1 MELKEAKEI
10 LKEHNEW
17 RRGAEIKQQ
26 EPKLIGEAIDTVLAH
41 LKEQES
47 GVLTSAPSRDKNFN
61 YTKCYELALSKLDNL
76 SDIELA
82 YFITD
87 WQNPQVKTT

>member
-1 MELKEAKEI
+1 MKLKEAKDI
-10 LKEHNEW
+10 LSKYVHTH
-17 RRGAEIKQQ
+17 RG
-26 EPKLIGEAIDTVLAH
+26 KLTDSIDTVLTH

-47 GVLTSAPSRDKNFN
+47 GVLTSVPSRDKNFN

-76 SDIELA
+76 SDVELA

-87 WQNPQVKTT
+87 WQNPQVKTHTIIN